1 MANRPLVL
9 KHWQPSSPL
18 TQEDVFKVPVWI
30 RLFNV
35 PFEYWT
41 SKGLSYIASAVGC
54 PLHADHITLT
64 RKRLSYARVCVEL
77 DARDELV
84 RDFDFQCSNGMWTKV
99 AVDFEWL
106 PIKCS
111 KYGVFGHSLSSCPK
125 DVSKVVDNSSSKV
138 WVLKAT
144 VPSHDVPLPTKEDNE
159 EWITVSRKKKGKD
172 VATTTPIVSLPC
184 VAPSNHIQTVVSGEG
199 TSQDMAIVSFDKKEE
214 GECTPITTRPNDVI
228 AADML
233 KGAFVE
239 ISKVDGALYESGG
252 DCVSPVSYDDSLAAK
267 ARDSL
272 EKKRSSPSGKQRK
285 NSGGKKGRKHHSSR
299 GSRWK

>member
-1 MANRPLVL
+1 M
-9 KHWQPSSPL
+9 
-18 TQEDVFKVPVWI
+18 
-30 RLFNV
+30 
-35 PFEYWT
+35 
-41 SKGLSYIASAVGC
+41 
-54 PLHADHITLT
+54 
-64 RKRLSYARVCVEL
+64 
-77 DARDELV
+77 
-84 RDFDFQCSNGMWTKV
+84 
-99 AVDFEWL
+99 
-106 PIKCS
+106 
-111 KYGVFGHSLSSCPK
+111 
-125 DVSKVVDNSSSKV
+125 
-138 WVLKAT
+138 
-144 VPSHDVPLPTKEDNE
+144 
-159 EWITVSRKKKGKD
+159 
-172 VATTTPIVSLPC
+172 ATTTPIASLPC
-184 VAPSNHIQTVVSGEG
+184 VAPSNHVQIVVSGEG